1 MKKYYLILVWFLF
14 TCTLVSAAD
23 KYWVGPLAGNWTD
36 DVNWSLISGGV
47 GGAGRPVST
56 DAVIFSGSSLVNVNI
71 SAIIYSLR
79 TSLGSNNVTLY
90 TSIGSTLTIL
100 NSLRVE
106 PLSTLKDSTSANV
119 AFNVVFNGPTHATA
133 FIYGDW
139 IFEGGVPLSGGSNN
153 GARFTAQDGSL
164 VNVASSLFYPTG
176 QGGRIIFKKN
186 TNTISSTAA
195 SLKFSYGSYFILDNN
210 LNAAIP
216 VATWA
221 KDSVQTPNTYSG
233 LLGAPASTIQI
244 TGNMGQL
251 QFLGGVPNYGR
262 VVLDLSG
269 LTADANLALPD
280 GSKIR
285 GNLEILNTNNHTLTL
300 LAGTSATSS
309 VQVEIGTIEAGYLF
323 GGYLKIS
330 GANTKVALAK
340 ATAEAPA
347 TSYKLLVNKSYNQT
361 GGNFSLQDYNNAT
374 GSSTLAVKD
383 DLIQTGGTFITNSTS
398 TSADAKF
405 MVVMDDPNFHSGPS
419 GGFVSARNVNMSSG
433 TIDNGRNMVTLRVD
447 HTVYNIVNWGDI
459 ANGVILQSP
468 LEVGRLELI
477 RAPLTTSASNI
488 LTVSDPGVNA
498 VTVGSTGKSY
508 VNGPLRRAANS
519 SQSYVF
525 PTGKGNSTLTA
536 YIVDSCSV
544 VPASATP
551 SVYQAEYFNAGYA
564 DQNITAP
571 LKGVSN
577 TKYWDIAKI
586 SGADAQV
593 KLSLNAAV
601 SGAAASNGIV
611 VAHYVSGHWIS
622 EHGTVLTPGNAA
634 SGSVLSKQLSSFSPF
649 TFGYANPADLTPVT
663 ASGLSYKFY
672 QGNYNSLPDF
682 NAMTP
687 VKTGT
692 SSNVDISVR
701 PAGADDQFAFIWEG
715 YINIPSAGTYT
726 FETVSD
732 DGSKLYFN
740 TPYNVSATALVNN
753 DGMHASQS
761 VAGTVNIPAAGTYPI
776 TITFF
781 ENYGGEAMQV
791 YWSGPGIPR
800 QQIPDAAFKA
810 SAQPANG
817 LSYKFYQGTFNT
829 LPDFSTLIPV
839 KTGSSTNVDISVRPA
854 GVDDGFAFIWE
865 GYINIPA
872 AGNYTFETNS
882 DDGSKLYFNTSY
894 DVNASALVNNDGTH
908 SLQSV
913 TGTVNIPV
921 AGLYPITI
929 TFFENYGGESMQVYW
944 SGPGFA
950 RQQIP
955 DAAFTSGVPAPAIS
969 GLNYKY
975 YEGDFNLLPDY
986 TTLIPVKT
994 GTSANLDLS
1003 VRTPGVNDYF
1013 AFVWDGYINLP
1024 AAGTYTFETISDDGS
1039 KVYFNMPY
1047 SVNGNSTVNND
1058 GLHAP
1063 TSATGTVTVPTAGR
1077 YPISITFFEKDGGET
1092 MELYW
1097 SGPDISRQLVPD
1109 AAFTTTNAASGTDVM
1124 AGVQKITLTGDLK
1137 DDATAI
1143 LKVYPNPFVES
1154 FTIDYYNAGSV
1165 KNKLTISLYDLN
1177 GKMMYGY
1184 QPSNLIAG
1192 YNRWIINLGSKNLT
1206 AGVYMA
1212 QIKVNGIP
1220 SKTVKLIKTKK

>member
-1 MKKYYLILVWFLF
+1 MKKNYLILVCCLF

-23 KYWVGPLAGNWTD
+23 KYWVGPVGGNWTD
-36 DVNWSLISGGV
+36 NVNWSIISGGV
-47 GGAGRPVST
+47 GGAGRPISN
-56 DAVIFSGSSLVNVNI
+56 DAVIFSGSALVNVNI
-71 SAIIYSLR
+71 SVIIYSLR
-79 TSLGSNNVTLY
+79 TSFGSNNVTLY

-119 AFNVVFNGPTHATA
+119 AFNVVFNGLTHATA
-133 FIYGDW
+133 SIYGDW
-139 IFEGGVPLSGGSNN
+139 IFEGGVPLSSGSNN

-164 VNVASSLFYPTG
+164 VNVASSPFNATG

-221 KDSVQTPNTYSG
+221 KDSVQAPNTYSG
-233 LLGAPASTIQI
+233 FLGAPASTIQI
-244 TGNMGQL
+244 TGNMRQL
-251 QFLGGVPNYGR
+251 KFLGGVPNYGR

-269 LTADANLALPD
+269 LTANANLALPN

-285 GNLEILNTNNHTLTL
+285 GNLEILNTNNYTLTL

-309 VQVEIGTIEAGYLF
+309 VQVEVGTIEAGYLF

-340 ATAEAPA
+340 ATATAPA
-347 TSYKLLVNKSYNQT
+347 TSYKLVVNKSYNQT
-361 GGNFSLQDYNNAT
+361 GGNFSLQDYNNAI

-383 DLIQTGGTFITNSTS
+383 DLLQTGGTFITNSTS

-419 GGFVSARNVNMSSG
+419 GGFVSARNINMSSG
-433 TIDNGRNMVTLRVD
+433 TIDNGRNMVTLRID

-468 LEVGRLELI
+468 LKVGRLELI
-477 RAPLTTSASNI
+477 RAPLTTSASEI
-488 LTVSDPGVNA
+488 LTVSNPGVNA

-519 SQSYVF
+519 SQSYLF

-536 YIVDSCSV
+536 FIFDSCFI
-544 VPASATP
+544 VPASAIP

-564 DQNITAP
+564 DQNVTAP

-577 TKYWDIAKI
+577 IKYWDIAKI

-601 SGAAASNGIV
+601 SGAGASDGIV

-622 EHGTVLTPGNAA
+622 EHGTVLTPGNAT

-649 TFGYANPADLTPVT
+649 TFGYVNLADLTPVT
-663 ASGLSYKFY
+663 ASGLSYKIY

-687 VKTGT
+687 VKSGT
-692 SSNVDISVR
+692 SANVDISVR
-701 PAGADDQFAFIWEG
+701 PAG
-715 YINIPSAGTYT
+715 T
-726 FETVSD
+726 
-732 DGSKLYFN
+732 
-740 TPYNVSATALVNN
+740 
-753 DGMHASQS
+753 
-761 VAGTVNIPAAGTYPI
+761 
-776 TITFF
+776 
-781 ENYGGEAMQV
+781 
-791 YWSGPGIPR
+791 
-800 QQIPDAAFKA
+800 
-810 SAQPANG
+810 
-817 LSYKFYQGTFNT
+817 
-829 LPDFSTLIPV
+829 
-839 KTGSSTNVDISVRPA
+839 
-854 GVDDGFAFIWE
+854 DDGFAFIWE

-913 TGTVNIPV
+913 IGAVNIPV

-955 DAAFTSGVPAPAIS
+955 DAAFTSGAQASAIS
-969 GLNYKY
+969 RLNYKY
-975 YEGDFNLLPDY
+975 YEGNFNALPDY
-986 TTLIPVKT
+986 STLVPVKT
-994 GTSANLDLS
+994 GTSANIDLG
-1003 VRTPGVNDYF
+1003 VRTLGVNDHF

-1024 AAGTYTFETISDDGS
+1024 AAGTYTFETFSDDGS

-1063 TSATGTVTVPTAGR
+1063 TSATGTVTVPTAGT
-1077 YPISITFFEKDGGET
+1077 YPISITYFEKDGGET

-1097 SGPDISRQLVPD
+1097 SGPGISRQLVPD

-1124 AGVQKITLTGDLK
+1124 AGIQKITYTGDLK
-1137 DDATAI
+1137 DDATASP
-1143 LKVYPNPFVES
+1143 KVYPNPFVES
-1154 FTIDYYNAGSV
+1154 FTIDYYNAVSV
-1165 KNKLTISLYDLN
+1165 KNKVTISLYDLN
-1177 GKMMYGY
+1177 GRLIYNY

-1192 YNRWIINLGSKNLT
+1192 YNRWIINLGSSRIS
-1206 AGVYMA
+1206 AGIYMA
-1212 QIKVNGIP
+1212 QIKVNGIL
-1220 SKTVKLIKTKK
+1220 SKTVKLIKTKR